1 MTSLV
6 KAAGSAR
13 PTRPRELTEIA
24 QKVVVSRMSEA
35 AVIHIIDD
43 DESMRAALDGLLR
56 SVGLAPAA
64 HASASEFLA
73 ANRPD
78 VPGCLVLDVRMPGIS
93 GLEFQEK
100 LSGLGIRLPVILMT
114 GHGDIPMSVR
124 GMKAGAVD
132 FLTKPFRDQDML
144 DAVTTAIRRDRARRD
159 AEAAI
164 IGLRKKFTTLSS
176 REREVMHLVT
186 AGNINKQVASDLG
199 VSEITVKLH
208 RGAAMRKMGARTLAD
223 LVRMAEALQV
233 DNGNHDPRLSF

>member
-1 MTSLV
+1 
-6 KAAGSAR
+6 
-13 PTRPRELTEIA
+13 
-24 QKVVVSRMSEA
+24 MSKA

-73 ANRPD
+73 AKRPD
-78 VPGCLVLDVRMPGIS
+78 VPGCLVLDVRMPEIS

-144 DAVTTAIRRDRARRD
+144 DAVTTAIGRDRARRD
-159 AEAAI
+159 AEATI
-164 IGLRKKFTTLSS
+164 IGLREKFITLSP

-186 AGNINKQVASDLG
+186 AGKMNKQVAGDLSL
-199 VSEITVKLH
+199 SEITVKLH
-208 RGAAMRKMGARTLAD
+208 RGVVMRKMGARTLAD
-223 LVRMAEALQV
+223 LVRMAQALQL
-233 DNGNHDPRLSF
+233 DNGNDEPRLSF

>member
-1 MTSLV
+1 
-6 KAAGSAR
+6 
-13 PTRPRELTEIA
+13 
-24 QKVVVSRMSEA
+24 MSEA

-73 ANRPD
+73 AKRPD
-78 VPGCLVLDVRMPGIS
+78 VPGCLVLDVRMPEIS

-144 DAVTTAIRRDRARRD
+144 DAVTTAIGRDRARRD
-159 AEAAI
+159 AEATI
-164 IGLRKKFTTLSS
+164 IGLREKFITLSP

-186 AGNINKQVASDLG
+186 AGKMNKQVAGDLSL
-199 VSEITVKLH
+199 SEITVKLH
-208 RGAAMRKMGARTLAD
+208 RGVVMRKMGARTLAD
-223 LVRMAEALQV
+223 LVRMAQALQL
-233 DNGNHDPRLSF
+233 DNGNDEPRLSF

>member
-1 MTSLV
+1 MTSLE

-13 PTRPRELTEIA
+13 PTRPRQLPEIA
-24 QKVVVSRMSEA
+24 QKAVVSRMNEA